1 MTEIIRLQQGQPWTG
16 GPRFPP
22 DQLPSMV
29 ATAVR
34 APSVLNTQPWRFRV
48 AGAALELHADSAR
61 ALPVLDP
68 TGREMLVSCGA
79 ALYGIRLAVRQLG
92 YVPAV
97 SLLPSPARPGLLARV
112 YLAGQAEMTSHEWE
126 LLAAV
131 PHRHTHR
138 GPFVTAPIPPGLI
151 TGLQHDA
158 VAEGAELVLITESRH
173 YCRLAALVIAA
184 GSLRRQAAQ
193 AEVRRWT
200 RPPGSTAR
208 DGVGAGAYPA
218 LTVEGARSSVSGRL
232 AQRDFDL
239 GRSWGTAEDLGSP
252 PAVTAVLTTASDT
265 PLDWLQA
272 GQALQRML
280 LRAAS
285 GWVFA
290 SMNTEP
296 LEFPP
301 IRALVRTGLG
311 LAGVPQMVFQFGRVH
326 TTLATARRPPAEVIS
341 VA

>member
-16 GPRFPP
+16 GPRFSP
-22 DQLPSMV
+22 DQLPSIV
-29 ATAVR
+29 ATAAR
-34 APSVLNTQPWRFRV
+34 APSVLNTQPWLFRV
-48 AGAALELHADSAR
+48 AGAALELHADSTR

-68 TGREMLVSCGA
+68 AGREMLVSCGA
-79 ALYGIRLAVRQLG
+79 ALYGLRLAVRQLG

-97 SLLPSPARPGLLARV
+97 SLLPDPAQPGLLARV
-112 YLAGQAEMTSHEWE
+112 YLAGQAQMTSREWE

-138 GPFVTAPIPPGLI
+138 GPFATTPIPPGLL

-158 VAEGAELVLITESRH
+158 VTEGAELVLITESRD
-173 YCRLAALVIAA
+173 YYRLAALVIAA

-218 LTVEGARSSVSGRL
+218 FTVAGARSSVTGRL

-239 GRSWGTAEDLGSP
+239 GRSWGIAADLGSP

-265 PLDWLQA
+265 PLDSLQA

-296 LEFPP
+296 LEFAP
-301 IRALVRTGLG
+301 IRALVRSGLG
-311 LAGVPQMVFQFGRVH
+311 LAGVPQMVLQFGRVH
-326 TTLATARRPPAEVIS
+326 TTLATARRPPAEVLS